1 MRHAGRL
8 MSCALALSCISAM
21 AVDSPPDG
29 ASAAPISKGQVSSR
43 VDNTDINQR
52 DRTGSTKTPQDQSDR
67 PQDRRLLAA
76 IRDAIVGEKS
86 LSTMAHNVKIL
97 VTEGSV
103 TLRGPVRSEEE
114 KVFVQSLAKQV
125 QGVTRID
132 NQLDVKK

>member
-1 MRHAGRL
+1 
-8 MSCALALSCISAM
+8 MSCALALTCVSAM

-29 ASAAPISKGQVSSR
+29 ASAAPDSKGQMSSN

-52 DRTGSTKTPQDQSDR
+52 DRTGATKTPQDQSDQA
-67 PQDRRLLAA
+67 QDRKLLAA
-76 IRDAIVGEKS
+76 VRAAIVGEKS

-97 VTEGSV
+97 VTGGLV

-114 KVFVQSLAKQV
+114 KVLVQSMAKQV
-125 QGVTRID
+125 QGVTKID